1 MREALELTQRLS
13 DKNGLLFKHC
23 LLECLCFKYGCLPAA
38 VNQLIVVAGGDGTI
52 GWVLSSIDQ
61 LRVAPEASKDS
72 EDLPDPALVLL
83 PLGTGN
89 DLAR

>member
-1 MREALELTQRLS
+1 MLEYLY
-13 DKNGLLFKHC
+13 
-23 LLECLCFKYGCLPAA
+23 FKYVCLPAA
-38 VNQLIVVAGGDGTI
+38 VKPLIVVAGGDGTI

-61 LRVAPEASKDS
+61 LRVAREASKDV

-89 DLAR
+89 DLARYC